1 MPNVPIPVVGPTY
14 TSRSTPISGQ
24 VTRGLYLEIDQQ
36 SETPAA
42 LVPFPGLKP
51 WGSTGLGS
59 GRGLGVFNN
68 ALYAVTGSSLYSVNS
83 SGTPTSIGSINGLT
97 RCSVEEATDTLVI
110 ANENG
115 KPYTYNGSTLTQG
128 TDTDLPSASSVT
140 YIRNRVVYDGA
151 GGNVAFADL
160 GTPLTVSSSNV
171 TSSDTKPDDTLAVKA
186 FRDQLFV
193 FSEVSITPYY
203 NSGSGNPP
211 YAVIQNA
218 VQEVGLGAIHS
229 IASNYRSLYFLGSD
243 LMPYRIGG
251 IQPEPIGNPAIGQA
265 IQSYA
270 TKSDAY
276 GVCFSFNNEYF
287 YMLTFPGDATWLY
300 SERAQSWTSLAY
312 GQDAAPHLICDY
324 AYCYGKHLVSSRLNG
339 DIYELDFD
347 TYTDNGESI
356 DRQRDTVKVSGR
368 QFGYPGKEIYMDRL
382 ELVVETGAGVIT
394 GQGSDPRVMMSYSD
408 DGGRTWSPE
417 QWGYI
422 GQMGSFTYQQNPYW
436 TDLGSF
442 YERMFRFR
450 VSDPIKF
457 VIISC
462 NADISVGS

>member
-1 MPNVPIPVVGPTY
+1 MANIPIQIVGPTY
-14 TSRSTPISGQ
+14 TSRSTPVSAQ
-24 VTRGLYLEIDQQ
+24 VTRNMYLELDQQ
-36 SETPAA
+36 SESPAA

-51 WGSTGLGS
+51 WGSTGSGV

-68 ALYAVTGSSLYSVNS
+68 SLYAVTGSTLYSVSS
-83 SGTPTSIGSINGLT
+83 SGTPASIGTINGNG
-97 RCSVEEATDTLVI
+97 RCSIEEATSTLVI
-110 ANENG
+110 ATDAG

-128 TDTDLPSASSVT
+128 TDTNLANSASVT
-140 YIRNRVVYDGA
+140 YIRNRVVYDGNN
-151 GGNVAFADL
+151 GDVIFADL
-160 GTPLTVSSSNV
+160 GSPLSINSANV
-171 TSSDTKPDDTLAVKA
+171 TSADTKPDDTLAVKA
-186 FRDQLFV
+186 FRDQLFA
-193 FSEVSITPYY
+193 FGETSITPYY
-203 NSGSGNPP
+203 NSGTGSPP
-211 YAVIQNA
+211 YDQIQNA
-218 VQEVGLGAIHS
+218 VQEVGLGAVHS

-265 IQSYA
+265 IQGYS
-270 TKSDAY
+270 TKSNAY

-287 YMLTFPGDATWLY
+287 YMLTFPGNATWLY
-300 SERAQSWTSLAY
+300 SERANSWTSLAY
-312 GQDAAPHLICDY
+312 GQSAEPHLIYDY
-324 AYCYGKHLVSSRLNG
+324 AYCYGKHLASDRSSG
-339 DIYELDFD
+339 SIYELDFD
-347 TYTDNGESI
+347 TFTDNGQSI

-368 QFGYPGKEIYMDRL
+368 QLGVPGKEIYMDRL
-382 ELVVETGAGVIT
+382 ELVIETGTGIIT
-394 GQGSDPRVMMSYSD
+394 GQGSDPRVMMTFSD

-422 GQMGSFTYQQNPYW
+422 GQMGSFNYTQNPFW

-462 NADISVGS
+462 NADISVGP